1 MAKPTVTISD
11 VEELEKSVKDLTS
24 LSQSLRDVFTKINRE
39 TDVLGQG
46 FRDIVNTARTNVNLA
61 ERYLTSQKL
70 QESVQNRINEIKS
83 KSSFLDS
90 VGLQFKREETQL
102 QMRIAAAQIRALQS
116 QIAIQGI
123 NNRERLRAIESLKI
137 QNVLRGAELRYVT
150 TSANNQS
157 QVVASLNAQLTA
169 IRGFTPALERNNRI
183 SKAVPKNT
191 AAIQFVCPQS
201 RYVDGTSSIPR
212 TRT

>member
-11 VEELEKSVKDLTS
+11 VDELEKSVKDLTS
-24 LSQSLRDVFTKINRE
+24 LSQSLKDVFTKINRE

-46 FRDIVNTARTNVNLA
+46 FKDIVSRASTNVNLA
-61 ERYLTSQKL
+61 ERYLISQRL

-83 KSSFLDS
+83 KSSYLDS
-90 VGLQFKREETQL
+90 VGLAFKKEETQL

-123 NNRERLRAIESLKI
+123 NNRERLRAIEALRI

-169 IRGFTPALERNNRI
+169 IQAFTPTLQRNNRI
-183 SKAVPKNT
+183 SNVFKNLLNG
-191 AAIQFVCPQS
+191 VNNE
-201 RYVDGTSSIPR
+201 
-212 TRT
+212 

>member
-11 VEELEKSVKDLTS
+11 VDELEKSVKDLTS

-46 FRDIVNTARTNVNLA
+46 FRNIVDTARTNANLA
-61 ERYLTSQKL
+61 ERYLTSQRL
-70 QESVQNRINEIKS
+70 QEAVQSRINEIKS

-90 VGLQFKREETQL
+90 VGLAFKKEETQL

-123 NNRERLRAIESLKI
+123 NNRERLRAIEALRI

-157 QVVASLNAQLTA
+157 QVVNRLNAQLTA
-169 IRGFTPALERNNRI
+169 IQSFTPTLQRNNTI
-183 SKAVPKNT
+183 L
-191 AAIQFVCPQS
+191 
-201 RYVDGTSSIPR
+201 GTFKEIGKDIASNMGDFGKYLMPP
-212 TRT
+212 